1 MQTLTLIPLTVI
13 FIGEVKDIMEIRRKR
28 KLFGVD
34 GAKGDDIKIDD
45 A

>member
-13 FIGEVKDIMEIRRKR
+13 FIGEVKDIMEIRRKK
-28 KLFGVD
+28 KLYGVD
-34 GAKGDDIKIDD
+34 DLKGEDIKIDD